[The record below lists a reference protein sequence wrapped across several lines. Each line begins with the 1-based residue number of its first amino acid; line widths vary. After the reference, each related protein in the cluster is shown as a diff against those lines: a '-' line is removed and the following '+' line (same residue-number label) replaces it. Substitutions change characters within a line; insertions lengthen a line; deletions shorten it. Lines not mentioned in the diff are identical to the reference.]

1 MKYDLHVHSNIS
13 DGKLT
18 RDEIIKM
25 AIKENLEYI
34 AFTEHND
41 FQLVKPNDNINFING
56 IEFDVKYDVSFHL
69 LSYFPYFNNDI
80 NNLIIKYKKNIN
92 SDMNPVSWT

>member
-41 FQLVKPNDNINFING
+41 FQLVKPNDNINFQKPIPNPTPTNHH
-56 IEFDVKYDVSFHL
+56 FANTHARHWRVVSPQEDGRNQRFCLPHK
-69 LSYFPYFNNDI
+69 DC
-80 NNLIIKYKKNIN
+80 KRC
-92 SDMNPVSWT
+92 V